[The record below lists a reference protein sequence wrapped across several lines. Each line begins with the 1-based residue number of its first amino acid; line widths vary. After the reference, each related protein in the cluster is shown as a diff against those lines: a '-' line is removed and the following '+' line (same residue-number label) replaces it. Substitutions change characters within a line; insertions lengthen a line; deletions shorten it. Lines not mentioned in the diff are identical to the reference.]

1 MASTNKTS
9 NYELSQFLGTDKPAW
24 LSDYN
29 ADMSKIDAQ
38 MKLNADTAGGADG
51 KADSNASAIGTLA
64 NLTTDAKTNLVSA
77 INEVDAHADSAT
89 TTAGQALSSATTAQT
104 NAGLAQTAVANLAS
118 KFDLT
123 PASLTVSCPQVTP
136 ASSTNVTC
144 AKNSDGSLCKIYGR
158 IRLSSGYN
166 GNCVCTT
173 SDTGL
178 RPTEAI
184 TISGAGLRIAR
195 SDVGGVTASNVFGQ
209 SYTINTNGTITITIA
224 NASSFASVDVE
235 LIACLIFVTNFGDQP
250 E

>member
-1 MASTNKTS
+1 MASTNKTT
-9 NYELSQFLGTDKPAW
+9 NYELSQFLGTDKPSW
-24 LSDYN
+24 LGDYN
-29 ADMSKIDAQ
+29 SDMSKIDA
-38 MKLNADTAGGADG
+38 AVHTVAGTATGADG
-51 KADSNASAIGTLA
+51 KADTNATSIGTLA
-64 NLTTDAKTNLVSA
+64 NLTTDAKTSLVA
-77 INEVDAHADSAT
+77 AVNEVDAHADSAN
-89 TTAGQALSSATTAQT
+89 TTAGQALSSATTAAT
-104 NAGLAQTAVANLAS
+104 NAGLAQTAVANLAA

-123 PASLTVSCPQVTP
+123 PATLTVSCPQVTP
-136 ASSTNVTC
+136 TASSTNVTC

-158 IRLSSGYN
+158 IKLGSGYN

-195 SDVGGVTASNVFGQ
+195 TSTGSSVFGL
-209 SYTINTNGTITITIA
+209 SYTINTNGTITITVA
-224 NASSFASVDVE
+224 NDSSFSSVDVE

>member
-29 ADMSKIDAQ
+29 TDMGKIDAQ

-51 KADSNASAIGTLA
+51 KADANATAIGTLA
-64 NLTTDAKTNLVSA
+64 NLTTDAKTNLVVA
-77 INEVDAHADSAT
+77 VNEVDSHADSAT
-89 TTAGQALSSATTAQT
+89 TTAGQALSSATTANT

-136 ASSTNVTC
+136 TASGTSVTC
-144 AKNSDGSLCKIYGR
+144 AKNTDGSLCKIYGR
-158 IRLSSGYN
+158 IRLPAYN
-166 GNCVCTT
+166 GYCYVTT

-178 RPTEAI
+178 RPETAI
-184 TISGAGLRIAR
+184 TINGAGFRIAR
-195 SDVGGVTASNVFGQ
+195 TDSGSSVFGI
-209 SYTINTNGTITITIA
+209 SYTINTNGTITMSVN
-224 NASSFASVDVE
+224 NASTFASTDVE
-235 LIACLIFVTNFGDQP
+235 LIACLIFVKDFGDSP

>member
-1 MASTNKTS
+1 MASTNKTT
-9 NYELSQFLGTDKPAW
+9 NYELSQFLGTDKPSW
-24 LSDYN
+24 LGDYN
-29 ADMSKIDAQ
+29 SDMGKID
-38 MKLNADTAGGADG
+38 TAVHTVASTATGADG
-51 KADSNASAIGTLA
+51 KADANATAIGTLS

-77 INEVDAHADSAT
+77 VNEVDAHADSAT

-123 PASLTVSCPQVTP
+123 PADLTVSCPQVTP
-136 ASSTNVTC
+136 TASATTVKC

-158 IRLSSGYN
+158 IRLPSGYN

-195 SDVGGVTASNVFGQ
+195 TSTGSSVFGI
-209 SYTINTNGTITITIA
+209 SYTINTNGTITITVA
-224 NASSFASVDVE
+224 NDSTFNYVDVE
-235 LIACLIFVTNFGDQP
+235 LIACLIFVSNFGDTP

>member
-1 MASTNKTS
+1 MASTNKTT
-9 NYELSQFLGTDKPAW
+9 NYELSQFLGTDKPSW
-24 LSDYN
+24 LGDYN
-29 ADMSKIDAQ
+29 SDMSKIDA
-38 MKLNADTAGGADG
+38 AVHTVAGTATGADG
-51 KADSNASAIGTLA
+51 KADTNATSIGTLA
-64 NLTTDAKTNLVSA
+64 NLTTDAKTSLVA
-77 INEVDAHADSAT
+77 AVNEVDSHADAAT
-89 TTAGQALSSATTAQT
+89 TTAGDALSSATTAAT

-123 PASLTVSCPQVTP
+123 PATLTVSCPQVTP
-136 ASSTNVTC
+136 TAASTNVTC

-158 IRLSSGYN
+158 IKLGSGYN

-195 SDVGGVTASNVFGQ
+195 TSTGSSVFGL
-209 SYTINTNGTITITIA
+209 SYTINTNGTITITVA
-224 NASSFASVDVE
+224 NDSSFNSVDVE

>member
-29 ADMSKIDAQ
+29 TDMGKIDAQ

-51 KADSNASAIGTLA
+51 KADANATAIGTLA
-64 NLTTDAKTNLVSA
+64 NLTTDAKTNLVVA
-77 INEVDAHADSAT
+77 VNEVDSHADSAN
-89 TTAGQALSSATTAQT
+89 TTAGQALSSATTANT

-136 ASSTNVTC
+136 NASATNVTC

-158 IRLSSGYN
+158 IRLPSGYN

-178 RPTEAI
+178 RPSEAI

-195 SDVGGVTASNVFGQ
+195 TSTGSSVFGL
-209 SYTINTNGTITITIA
+209 SYTINTNGTVTITVA
-224 NASSFASVDVE
+224 NDSSFASVDVE
-235 LIACLIFVTNFGDQP
+235 LIACLIFVTNFGDTP

>member
-1 MASTNKTS
+1 MASTNKTT
-9 NYELSQFLGTDKPAW
+9 NYELSQFLGTDKPSW
-24 LSDYN
+24 LGDYN
-29 ADMSKIDAQ
+29 SDMSKIDA
-38 MKLNADTAGGADG
+38 AVHTVAGTATGADG
-51 KADSNASAIGTLA
+51 KADTNATSIGTLA
-64 NLTTDAKTNLVSA
+64 NLTTDAKTSLVA
-77 INEVDAHADSAT
+77 AVNEVDAHADSAT

-104 NAGLAQTAVANLAS
+104 NAGLAQTAVANLAA

-136 ASSTNVTC
+136 TAGSTNVTC

-158 IRLSSGYN
+158 IRLGSGYN

-178 RPTEAI
+178 RPAEAI

-195 SDVGGVTASNVFGQ
+195 TSTGSNVFGL
-209 SYTINTNGTITITIA
+209 SYTINTNGTITITVA
-224 NASSFASVDVE
+224 NDSSFASVDVE

>member
-29 ADMSKIDAQ
+29 TDMSKIDAQ

-51 KADSNASAIGTLA
+51 KADSNATAIGTLA
-64 NLTTDAKTNLVSA
+64 NLTTDAKTNLVVA
-77 INEVDAHADSAT
+77 VNEVDGHADSAT
-89 TTAGQALSSATTAQT
+89 STAGDALSAATTAAT
-104 NAGLAQTAVANLAS
+104 NAGLAQTAVANLAA

-123 PASLTVSCPQVTP
+123 PVSLTVSCPQVTP
-136 ASSTNVTC
+136 TAASTNLTC

-158 IRLSSGYN
+158 IRIGSGYN
-166 GNCVCTT
+166 GDCVCTT

-184 TISGAGLRIAR
+184 TISGCGLRIAR
-195 SDVGGVTASNVFGQ
+195 TTSGSNVYGL

-224 NASSFASVDVE
+224 NSTSFSSVDAE
-235 LIACLIFVTNFGDQP
+235 LIACVIFVKNFGDTPSQA
-250 E
+250 

>member
-29 ADMSKIDAQ
+29 TDMGKIDAQ

-51 KADSNASAIGTLA
+51 KADANATAIGTLA

-77 INEVDAHADSAT
+77 VNEVDAHADSAT
-89 TTAGQALSSATTAQT
+89 TTAGQALSSATTANT
-104 NAGLAQTAVANLAS
+104 NAGLAQTAVANLAA

-123 PASLTVSCPQVTP
+123 PADLTVSCPQVTP
-136 ASSTNVTC
+136 SGTATSVKC

-158 IRLSSGYN
+158 IRLPSGYN

-178 RPTEAI
+178 RPSEAI

-195 SDVGGVTASNVFGQ
+195 TSTGSSVFGL
-209 SYTINTNGTITITIA
+209 SYTINTNGTVTITVA
-224 NASSFASVDVE
+224 NDSSFASVDVE

>member
-1 MASTNKTS
+1 MASTNKTT
-9 NYELSQFLGTDKPAW
+9 NYELSQFLGTDKPSW
-24 LSDYN
+24 LGDYN
-29 ADMSKIDAQ
+29 SDMSKIDA
-38 MKLNADTAGGADG
+38 AVHTVAGTATGADG
-51 KADSNASAIGTLA
+51 KADTNATAIGTLS
-64 NLTTDAKTNLVSA
+64 NLTTDAKTSLVA
-77 INEVDAHADSAT
+77 AVNEVDAHADSAT

-104 NAGLAQTAVANLAS
+104 NAGLAQTAVANLAA

-136 ASSTNVTC
+136 TAGSTNVTC

-158 IRLSSGYN
+158 IRLGSGYN

-178 RPTEAI
+178 RPSEAI

-195 SDVGGVTASNVFGQ
+195 TSTGSNVFGL
-209 SYTINTNGTITITIA
+209 SYTINTNGTITITVA
-224 NASSFASVDVE
+224 NDSSFASVDVE